1 MTYRNN
7 RSGRLMRDLGKTPA
21 EWERIITITMICLGI
36 GILIVDL
43 FLPLGFVIW
52 ILYFMPLLMSVWL
65 TYRYAPFI
73 TAVLITGAIMIG
85 SLNAGIIRVVPSDI
99 SNRAIFILMIVI
111 VSLLVWEI
119 RSNYVHLEAEVV
131 ERRKAQKNL
140 EDLMVSLEERIALR
154 TRELSEVNESLTE
167 DIEKRQRVE
176 QALSSAN
183 KKLSLLSQITRHDIS
198 NRIFALLAEI
208 DLAKDHSTDPQLR
221 ESLEHLERTSMSIQD
236 QIGFTKDY
244 QEIGTQAPGW
254 YKVGVIA
261 KSAAE
266 QLDSHEVTVT
276 AGCNSVEI
284 FTDAMIG
291 KVFYNL
297 IQNALRHG
305 EHVTRITFSCAVSGD
320 DLIVSCE
327 DNGTGIAQ
335 KDKNHIFK
343 KGFGK
348 DSGLGLF
355 LIREILSITGITIQE
370 TGKPGA
376 GARFDMTVPRSMY
389 RQNAELL

>member
-1 MTYRNN
+1 
-7 RSGRLMRDLGKTPA
+7 MRGQGKTPA
-21 EWERIITITMICLGI
+21 EWEGIIIIMMTCLEI

-52 ILYFMPLLMSVWL
+52 ILYFVPLLMSVWL

-85 SLNAGIIRVVPSDI
+85 SLNAGSIRVVPSDL
-99 SNRAIFILMIVI
+99 SNRAIFILMIII

-119 RSNYVHLEAEVV
+119 RSNYVHLETEVI
-131 ERRKAQKNL
+131 ERRRVQKNL
-140 EDLMVSLEERIALR
+140 EELTVSLEERIAKR

-167 DIEKRQRVE
+167 DIEKRRRVE

-254 YKVGVIA
+254 YQVGFIA
-261 KSAAE
+261 RRAAD
-266 QLDSHEVTVT
+266 QLDFHEVTVT
-276 AGCNSVEI
+276 AGCDGVEI
-284 FTDAMIG
+284 FADAMIG
-291 KVFYNL
+291 KVFYNF

-305 EHVTRITFSCAVSGD
+305 EQVTWITFSCAGSGD
-320 DLIVSCE
+320 DLIIFCE
-327 DNGTGIAQ
+327 DNGVGIAE
-335 KDKNHIFK
+335 KDKSHIFK

-370 TGKPGA
+370 TGVPGN
-376 GARFDMTVPRSMY
+376 GARFEMTVPRDMY
-389 RQNAELL
+389 RRNHELQ

>member
-1 MTYRNN
+1 
-7 RSGRLMRDLGKTPA
+7 MRELGKTPA
-21 EWERIITITMICLGI
+21 EWERIIIITMICLGI

-52 ILYFMPLLMSVWL
+52 ILYFVPLLMSVWL

-73 TAVLITGAIMIG
+73 TAMLIAGAIIIG

-99 SNRAIFILMIVI
+99 SNRAIFILMIAI

-119 RSNYVHLEAEVV
+119 RSNYVHLEAEVI

-140 EDLMVSLEERIALR
+140 EELMVSLEERIAKR
-154 TRELSEVNESLTE
+154 TRELSEVNEHLTE
-167 DIEKRQRVE
+167 DIEKRRRVE
-176 QALSSAN
+176 QALGNAN

-208 DLAKDHSTDPQLR
+208 DLAKDLSADPQLR

-254 YKVGVIA
+254 YQVGVIA

-266 QLDSHEVTVT
+266 QLDSHEVTVST
-276 AGCNSVEI
+276 GCDRVEI
-284 FTDAMIG
+284 FADAMIG

-305 EHVTRITFSCAVSGD
+305 EHVTRITFSCTVSD
-320 DLIVSCE
+320 DELIISCE
-327 DNGTGIAQ
+327 DNGIGIAQ
-335 KDKNHIFK
+335 KDKDHIFK

-370 TGKPGA
+370 TGEPGK
-376 GARFDMTVPRSMY
+376 GARFEMTVPRDMY
-389 RQNAELL
+389 RRNPELQ

>member
-1 MTYRNN
+1 
-7 RSGRLMRDLGKTPA
+7 MRGLGKTPA
-21 EWERIITITMICLGI
+21 EWERIIIFMMICLGI

-52 ILYFMPLLMSVWL
+52 ILYFVPLLMSVWL

-73 TAVLITGAIMIG
+73 TTVLIAGAIIIG
-85 SLNAGIIRVVPSDI
+85 SLNAGIIRNVPSDI
-99 SNRAIFILMIVI
+99 SNRAIFILMIAI

-119 RSNYVHLEAEVV
+119 RSNYVHLEAEVI

-140 EDLMVSLEERIALR
+140 EELTVSLEERIAKR

-167 DIEKRQRVE
+167 DIEKRRRVE
-176 QALSSAN
+176 QALGSAN

-208 DLAKDHSTDPQLR
+208 DLAKDLSADPQLR

-254 YKVGVIA
+254 YQVGVIA

-266 QLDSHEVTVT
+266 QLDSHEVTVAT
-276 AGCNSVEI
+276 GCDGLEM
-284 FTDAMIG
+284 FADAMIG

-305 EHVTRITFSCAVSGD
+305 EQVTRITFSYAGSGD

-327 DNGTGIAQ
+327 DNGIGIAL
-335 KDKNHIFK
+335 KDKSHIFK

-370 TGKPGA
+370 TGEPGK
-376 GARFDMTVPRSMY
+376 GARFEMTVPREMY
-389 RQNAELL
+389 RRTPERQ

>member
-1 MTYRNN
+1 
-7 RSGRLMRDLGKTPA
+7 MRDLGKTPA